1 MIEFESMAFRND
13 ESWGQSS
20 HGGYWVVA
28 LAGGPDGWWLGWLES
43 ETTKQCINETMDQSI
58 LNQGDR

>member
-1 MIEFESMAFRND
+1 MVTTGP
-13 ESWGQSS
+13 WWLV
-20 HGGYWVVA
+20 GGGPVA
-28 LAGGPDGWWLGWLES
+28 DGPDGWWLGWLES